1 VRSLGPLSGVC
12 LVAAAL
18 LPSCLSAATV
28 SYTGTFSDDDQ
39 EQVFS
44 FTLGAPGTVTLRT
57 LGYAGGVNGNSTVI
71 LSGGFDPILS
81 LFDAT
86 GSLIALND
94 DDLGAAVDPVTGNG
108 FDASIS
114 GLLAADQYTL
124 VLTEADN
131 LPVGPTLADGFTRTG
146 QGNFT
151 GPEFAG
157 IPGSFWDA
165 TPAQRNGNW
174 AVDLVGVTV
183 STVPEPATLFT
194 FGTSC
199 FGLLSCVILSRR
211 RMIRKR
217 AF

>member
-1 VRSLGPLSGVC
+1 VRSLGFLSGVC
-12 LVAAAL
+12 LLAAGL
-18 LPSCLSAATV
+18 LPSYLSAATV

-39 EQVFS
+39 EQAFS
-44 FTLGAPGTVTLRT
+44 FTVGAPGTVTLRT

-71 LSGGFDPILS
+71 SAGGFDPILS

-86 GSLIALND
+86 GTLIALND
-94 DDLGAAVDPVTGNG
+94 DNPSAAVDPVTGNG

-114 GLLAADQYTL
+114 ALLAAGQYTL
-124 VLTEADN
+124 VLTETDN

-157 IPGSFWDA
+157 IPGSFWDS
-165 TPAQRNGNW
+165 TPA
-174 AVDLVGVTV
+174 DLAGVTV
-183 STVPEPATLFT
+183 SAVPEPATLFT

-199 FGLLSCVILSRR
+199 FGLLSGVILSRR
-211 RMIRKR
+211 RMMRKR
-217 AF
+217 TF